1 MYTIFNE
8 FIPAFVNNSDDE
20 DSLVDCISGMSELSK
35 KTNPT
40 EFLILIAGLK
50 DQDQSLIQIMCEM
63 LKKRNEHVFS
73 GALRYFGGI
82 TSSDDKRIPTVA
94 VKN

>member
-1 MYTIFNE
+1 
-8 FIPAFVNNSDDE
+8 
-20 DSLVDCISGMSELSK
+20 
-35 KTNPT
+35 
-40 EFLILIAGLK
+40 
-50 DQDQSLIQIMCEM
+50 MCEM

>member
-1 MYTIFNE
+1 
-8 FIPAFVNNSDDE
+8 
-20 DSLVDCISGMSELSK
+20 
-35 KTNPT
+35 
-40 EFLILIAGLK
+40 
-50 DQDQSLIQIMCEM
+50 MCEM

-94 VKN
+94 VKNQIFDRIADILYSSNMQIVKEAVWVLSNITATQGVGI